1 MNKFLTFPGIQPIYL
16 GDIDF
21 LQDSVRQAFRQLL
34 VGLTGSDTPNCIL
47 KTATSTEDGV
57 ICLDGEIMPY
67 KAYTGTMVGTYSY
80 EVVSSYS
87 GTRQFK
93 NGETHECFEERYAQQ
108 KVTVGGVYV
117 PTFEE
122 LLSNRI
128 KYKMKAVN
136 WSGEN
141 GIRYIL
147 RFVDIPTSVLAELN
161 VEVYTEGEYEQLITD
176 EIVNIPS
183 AVASQ
188 SPKLCTMTFKSSGSL
203 VTIPAEVTF
212 TAHPGN
218 AKISYMTVKI
228 PKTTLAVGDKG
239 MLNLT
244 ILI

>member
-21 LQDSVRQAFRQLL
+21 LQESVRQAFRQLL

-47 KTATSTEDGV
+47 KKATATIDGV

-93 NGETHECFEERYAQQ
+93 NGETHECYEERYAQQ
-108 KVTVGGVYV
+108 KVTAGGVYV

-122 LLSNRI
+122 LLSARI
-128 KYKMKAVN
+128 TFKKSAMN
-136 WSGEN
+136 
-141 GIRYIL
+141 
-147 RFVDIPTSVLAELN
+147 
-161 VEVYTEGEYEQLITD
+161 YTEGGVTKLFSFIKLGTSMLTELNFEIIDDGDYEYLVNNEL
-176 EIVNIPS
+176 VNIPS
-183 AVASQ
+183 NVATQPS
-188 SPKLCTMTFKSSGSL
+188 KFCTVGFKASGAL
-203 VTIPAEVTF
+203 VAIPAEVTF

-218 AKISYMTVKI
+218 AQLSYMTVKI
-228 PKTTLAVGDKG
+228 SKTTFAKGDEG
-239 MLNLT
+239 TLNLT